1 MASGG
6 SITNGEVVE
15 LAAASDRIL
24 EKERHRLGLSIADLR
39 KRAEIHRQMLDNME
53 EQLAHEERLLREV
66 EELSDQRPQMRIE
79 RLDRQLRGKRLQEV
93 AVDILRREVGVDR
106 AVHYREW
113 FALLRAHG
121 FEIRGKDPL
130 NTFLTGVGR
139 ADGVERL
146 GGRSGLYRLVAE
158 PV

>member
-1 MASGG
+1 MASRGG
-6 SITNGEVVE
+6 IKNGEVVE
-15 LAAASDRIL
+15 LAAASDRVL
-24 EKERHRLGLSIADLR
+24 QKERQRLLLSITELR
-39 KRAEIHRQMLDNME
+39 KRSDIHRQMLDSME
-53 EQLAHEERLLREV
+53 EQLAQEERLLREV
-66 EELSDQRPQMRIE
+66 EELSDQRPQLRIE

-93 AVDILRREVGVDR
+93 AVDILRREVGVDQ

-139 ADGVERL
+139 AEGVESM
-146 GGRSGLYRLVAE
+146 GGRSGLYRLVPSAA
-158 PV
+158 

>member
-1 MASGG
+1 MASKGG
-6 SITNGEVVE
+6 IKNGEVVE
-15 LAAASDRIL
+15 LAAASDRVL
-24 EKERHRLGLSIADLR
+24 QKERQRLLLSITELR
-39 KRAEIHRQMLDNME
+39 KRSDIHRQMLDSME
-53 EQLAHEERLLREV
+53 EQLAQEERLLREV
-66 EELSDQRPQMRIE
+66 EELSDQRPQLRIE

-93 AVDILRREVGVDR
+93 AVDILRREVGVDQ

-139 ADGVERL
+139 AEGVESM
-146 GGRSGLYRLVAE
+146 GGRSGLYRLVPAAA
-158 PV
+158 